1 VSLPAQGGG
10 PAGLL
15 LSVTH
20 VFAIVAAKQEQWPRQ
35 WRITTRMYEYSL
47 LDRDATELLVYHWQ
61 PDADPAYP
69 HIHVSAALHAKTRAL
84 EKKHTID
91 LDGLHLPTGRVSLE
105 AVIRMLIT
113 EFAIAPRRA
122 DWRRTLDRTEA
133 AFREEVT
140 QRP

>member
-1 VSLPAQGGG
+1 MATRISGRSLTGDA
-10 PAGLL
+10 
-15 LSVTH
+15 S
-20 VFAIVAAKQEQWPRQ
+20 AINGSIPG
-35 WRITTRMYEYSL
+35 
-47 LDRDATELLVYHWQ
+47 
-61 PDADPAYP
+61 
-69 HIHVSAALHAKTRAL
+69 
-84 EKKHTID
+84 D